1 MPEIRLVNDSGFN
14 ALVTLADQEPEIF
27 AQGDPAVLRQ
37 RMEQVGREEHG
48 PDAELY
54 GERFDVRVS
63 LAALNAVARGGPTSD
78 AGYVPAMREA
88 VGTSVVTATN
98 QLLWTTL
105 NCFELPQYVPVRWGE
120 SSRLSQTSPTFV
132 YRHWLQYSGSD
143 GRKWNAAAR
152 LWWLG
157 EMATRAAA
165 HSEHSRDELLETM
178 AGNVNLYHQTIDRT
192 FLSSN
197 PQLLAAVWDVF
208 LDGNDHLRTTKDAS
222 ELMMALNLR
231 AATMSFDFLDYNE
244 LRAVVE
250 AAKPP
255 KEPPDTDSAPS
266 PPPSGC

>member
-14 ALVTLADQEPEIF
+14 ALVKLADEEPEIF
-27 AQGDPAVLRQ
+27 AQSDPAALRR
-37 RMEQVGREEHG
+37 RMEEVGRTEHG

-63 LAALNAVARGGPTSD
+63 LASLNAVARGGPTSD

-88 VGTSVVTATN
+88 VGSSVVPATN

-105 NCFELPQYVPVRWGE
+105 NCFELPQYVPVRWE
-120 SSRLSQTSPTFV
+120 SSKLSQTSRTFV

-157 EMATRAAA
+157 EMAARAAA
-165 HSEHSRDELLETM
+165 HSEHGFDELLGTM

-255 KEPPDTDSAPS
+255 KGQQDTASVPS

>member
-27 AQGDPAVLRQ
+27 AQGDPAALRR
-37 RMEQVGREEHG
+37 RMEQVGQAEHG

-63 LAALNAVARGGPTSD
+63 LASLNAVAQGGPTSD
-78 AGYVPAMREA
+78 AGYVPAMRGA
-88 VGTSVVTATN
+88 VGSSVVPATN
-98 QLLWTTL
+98 PLLWATL
-105 NCFELPQYVPVRWGE
+105 NCFELPQYVPMRWE
-120 SSRLSQTSPTFV
+120 SSSLSQTSPTFV

-165 HSEHSRDELLETM
+165 HSEHGFDKLLETM

-208 LDGNDHLRTTKDAS
+208 LDDNDHLRTTKYAS

-255 KEPPDTDSAPS
+255 KGQEDTGSVPS
-266 PPPSGC
+266 PQPSGC

>member
-14 ALVTLADQEPEIF
+14 ALVTLADEEPEIF
-27 AQGDPAVLRQ
+27 AQGDPAALRQ
-37 RMEQVGREEHG
+37 RMEEVGRAEHG
-48 PDAELY
+48 PNAELY
-54 GERFDVRVS
+54 GERFDVRAS
-63 LAALNAVARGGPTSD
+63 LSSLNAVAQGGPTSD
-78 AGYVPAMREA
+78 AGYAPAMREA
-88 VGTSVVTATN
+88 VGDSVVRASN
-98 QLLWTTL
+98 QLLWATL
-105 NCFELPQYVPVRWGE
+105 NCFELPQYVPVRWE
-120 SSRLSQTSPTFV
+120 SSSLSQTSRTFV

-157 EMATRAAA
+157 EMATRVAVY
-165 HSEHSRDELLETM
+165 SEHSFGELLETM

-208 LDGNDHLRTTKDAS
+208 LDGNDHLRTTRYAS
-222 ELMMALNLR
+222 DLMMALNLR
-231 AATMSFDFLDYNE
+231 AATMSFDFLDYSE

-255 KEPPDTDSAPS
+255 KGPEDTNGVPS
-266 PPPSGC
+266 PQPSGC